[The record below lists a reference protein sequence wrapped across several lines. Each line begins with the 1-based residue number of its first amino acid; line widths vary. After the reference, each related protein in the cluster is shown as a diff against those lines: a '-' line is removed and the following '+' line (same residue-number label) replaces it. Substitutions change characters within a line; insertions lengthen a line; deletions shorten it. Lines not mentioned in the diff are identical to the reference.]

1 MEWKN
6 NMNLALEY
14 IEDHLTEKID
24 CSELAKMMSC
34 SEWEFRRIFSVFAQI
49 SLSEYIRNRRLTL
62 AAADI
67 QNGEKIIDV
76 ALKYGYESHASFSRA
91 FRKFHGVSPS
101 MARNSDVRLNCLRP
115 MTFKLIIM
123 EENEMGKCVGQ
134 RVNIIGAGQ
143 VSYAVSVDLEQEKMQ
158 KENQAFWNTIGN
170 DVIGCTAL
178 PFYGAFVSE
187 EKCHLLGD
195 MTGKRVLEIG
205 CGTGHSLKYMGDK
218 GASELWG
225 IDISGEQLEKAKEV
239 LQSCGYSSH
248 LICMPM
254 EEEGDI
260 PKEYFDCIYSIYGVG
275 WTTDLLGTFKKIAS
289 YMKKDGIFVFSWSHP
304 MHKCIAYEHDALVM
318 KRSYFDEAWYKVPF
332 DGAAIELSDRMLS
345 TYVNVLSEA
354 GFVIEKMVEE
364 SDADILQE
372 WGEND
377 FAKKAEMI
385 PATLV
390 IKARLNK
397 KSFS

>member
-14 IEDHLTEKID
+14 IENHLTEKID
-24 CSELAKMMSC
+24 YSELAKIIPC
-34 SEWEFRRIFSVFAQI
+34 SEWEFRRIFSAFAQI

-91 FRKFHGVSPS
+91 FRKFHGVAPS
-101 MARNSDVRLNCLRP
+101 MARNKDVSLNFFRP

-123 EENEMGKCVGQ
+123 EEIEMGKCTKQ

-143 VSYAVSVDLEQEKMQ
+143 VSYAMSVPLEQERMH
-158 KENQAFWNTIGN
+158 KENRAFWDTIGN
-170 DVIGCTAL
+170 DVIGCAAL

-187 EKCHLLGD
+187 EKHHLLGELA
-195 MTGKRVLEIG
+195 GKRVLEVG
-205 CGTGHSLKYMGDK
+205 CGTGQSLKYMGEQ
-218 GASELWG
+218 GVSELWG
-225 IDISGEQLEKAKEV
+225 IDISEEQIDKAEKL
-239 LQSCGYSSH
+239 LQSCGYSSN

-254 EEEGDI
+254 EAEGKI
-260 PKEYFDCIYSIYGVG
+260 PENYFDCVYSIYGIG

-289 YMKKDGIFVFSWSHP
+289 YLKNDGIFIFSWSHP
-304 MHKCIAYEHDALVM
+304 MHKCIAYEYDSLVQ

-332 DGAAIELSDRMLS
+332 DGGVIELSDRKLS
-345 TYVNVLSEA
+345 TYINALAQA
-354 GFVIEKMVEE
+354 GFVIEELVEE
-364 SDADILQE
+364 SDEDILKT

-377 FAKKAEMI
+377 FAKKAEMV
-385 PATLV
+385 PATFV
-390 IKARLNK
+390 IKARLRERK
-397 KSFS
+397 